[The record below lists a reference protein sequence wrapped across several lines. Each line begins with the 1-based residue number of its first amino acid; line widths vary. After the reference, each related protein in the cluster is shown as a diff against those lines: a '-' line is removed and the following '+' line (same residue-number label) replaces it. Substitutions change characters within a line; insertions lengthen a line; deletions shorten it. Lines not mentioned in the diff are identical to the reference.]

1 MPSAPIYYTVRAP
14 GGEAIEGATVH
25 VTVHPAGSGVQL
37 WQDEDLSIP
46 LPGVTGV
53 YTTDSAGRAAY
64 GGQQIW
70 VAAGRYDLQ
79 VSGPTL
85 TTLTVV
91 RDFFS
96 PEHVNRDVHSW
107 TQGDA
112 APVDAGTTRLG
123 SFVISLAAQELA
135 VLQGV
140 YCRCESVGTTVFSV
154 LTDHDAH
161 GTFTTVPGLDAIYP
175 PLGASAF
182 AAPTGGA
189 MSLSEGDTVIVAVPV
204 VGTTKGHAI
213 NVIVDRYFP

>member
-1 MPSAPIYYTVRAP
+1 MPAAPIYYTARAP
-14 GGEAIEGATVH
+14 GGQAIEGATVY
-25 VTVHPAGSGVQL
+25 VTAHPSGAGVAL

-46 LPGVTGV
+46 HPGVTGV
-53 YTTDSAGRAAY
+53 YTTDSAGRATY

-79 VSGPTL
+79 ISGPTL

-112 APVDAGTTRLG
+112 NPVDAGTTRLG

-140 YCRCESVGTTVFSV
+140 YYRCESSGTTVFSV
-154 LTDHDAH
+154 LTDHDVR
-161 GTFTTVPGLDAIYP
+161 GTFAAVAGLSTIQPAT
-175 PLGASAF
+175 GASAF
-182 AAPTGGA
+182 SAPDDGP